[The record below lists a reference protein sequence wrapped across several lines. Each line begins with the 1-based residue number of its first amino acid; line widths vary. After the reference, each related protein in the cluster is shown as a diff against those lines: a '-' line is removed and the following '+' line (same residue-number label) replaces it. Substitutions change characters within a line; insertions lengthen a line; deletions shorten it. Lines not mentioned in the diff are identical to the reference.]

1 MAECTICGPHFIG
14 RCPHLPDPD
23 IARLFEARRG
33 TNLDAHGFAVGK
45 AARGERSGCWMT
57 PRAVLDRG
65 LAVVRDT
72 AGWYLS
78 DAWEEGWGLDAAAE
92 PGSAVASLWYGP
104 GSLLRADAL
113 AAPAW
118 TDGAPGPVWLN
129 PPYSEMPAFAA
140 RAEVEAAQRW
150 VGWLSFARTDTRA
163 FQGLWWS
170 PRLRAYSFIP
180 GRIRFVDPVSGKAG
194 QSAPAPSVFLV
205 LGPGD
210 APALRVR
217 W

>member
-1 MAECTICGPHFIG
+1 MEWKPTPNGSY
-14 RCPHLPDPD
+14 DPLD
-23 IARLFEARRG
+23 PAGTTRHSDPSRAG

-65 LAVVRDT
+65 LAVLRELAPPWERA
-72 AGWYLS
+72 AGLL
-78 DAWEEGWGLDAAAE
+78 GWSLDAAAE
-92 PGSAVASLWYGP
+92 PGSAVCERRYGP

-113 AAPAW
+113 TAPSW
-118 TDGAPGPVWLN
+118 DDGAPGPVWLN
-129 PPYSEMPAFAA
+129 PPYSAMPAFAA
-140 RAEVEAAQRW
+140 RAEVEAASRW

-163 FQGLWWS
+163 FQRLWWS
-170 PRLRAYSFIP
+170 PRLRAYAFIP
-180 GRIRFVDPVSGKAG
+180 GRVRFVDPVTGQAG

-205 LGPGD
+205 LGPGNAD
-210 APALRVR
+210 AVRVR